1 MGMQSPQAQP
11 QGAAFGMGKPFGGVG
26 PGPMPAGAYSDP
38 LSMMR
43 GREGLPQ
50 QQGNYGQALQALMQM
65 MQQPGAMGLMPPAV
79 KWPTPQGGA
88 PGAMPGAPLTPPVM
102 PAPYAGP
109 APQEANMPPWGS
121 APSVGRVLPG
131 GMRNVRGRPT
141 GWRRK
146 A

>member
-50 QQGNYGQALQALMQM
+50 QQGSYGQALQALAQM
-65 MQQPGAMGLMPPAV
+65 MGQPGGMGLMPQP
-79 KWPTPQGGA
+79 GA
-88 PGAMPGAPLTPPVM
+88 PGAMPSPPVM
-102 PAPYAGP
+102 PGTPVTGTPLMQPQPGP
-109 APQEANMPPWGS
+109 APP
-121 APSVGRVLPG
+121 VGRVPVG
-131 GMRNVRGRPT
+131 DMRKVRGRPT